1 MRKLD
6 LNSPS
11 FLQAL
16 FQGIPE
22 LLPEFRFQLS
32 GSREVYTSQD
42 APSGLVKKA
51 EDKKKYF
58 VGSNTPKT
66 IRCHK
71 TSRDTIGVIDYIKER
86 ERLSGFYSTLK
97 YVCEA
102 INFPM
107 PESSPE
113 EQKRYEEALK
123 KESTLNK
130 LAQHFRDTLHS
141 TEGKNSD
148 TWEYLTQ
155 ERGYTEEEI
164 EAMGL
169 GMYAG
174 EKLSVFIAKEGI
186 DKKDAEQYF
195 SEYVIRNQ
203 QHTVVI
209 PYYSGGKLHGF
220 QMRTDRDAEGIPK
233 YQYSPKMKKGEL
245 LFNSPSMFTGKG
257 KSFVCITEGELDT
270 LSLQHKFFNIGGNR
284 NREGEEIYYSVAT
297 GGNSLTEEQIM
308 LLKKLKARR
317 IYLCYDFDA
326 NKEEETNKTR
336 LKVMKSLLSHGFYD
350 IGIIDLTPSESESYE
365 KRDID
370 SILKEGMER
379 GAKKFAELFGK
390 QQTYYEYFLAN
401 IQRRYKQKTTEEA
414 FSLLTLHS
422 IEEEIL
428 SLWEY
433 ITDSLHREQYKKLAL
448 KFLRSLPSQE
458 NYSDASFSEALEKQT
473 EKYKEEKKAE
483 SLQKANKEAET
494 KLKAGDTEGAELTFI
509 NAVKSLE
516 KAEQIN
522 YSQLL
527 TPFSK
532 EDFLRAKLKRGEG
545 TGFGL
550 FMGEEEILLPT
561 GALTIVSAPTGH
573 GKTAFKLNIVRELL
587 QKTSKKVVF
596 FTYEEPSDRI
606 LSYLLN
612 TFIAKPISVNN
623 RKSIEY
629 FYHAEAQKSSLFSG
643 TPEVTE
649 STKMILTEDRE
660 YFVNT
665 EGSFWSRYVNT
676 GKVRVISEQYK
687 VENLVKAIET
697 LKTQDNSIEF
707 IFIDYIQL
715 LYLETKNRNGTRQ
728 EELKII
734 CDMLKDCAI
743 RTGLSIV
750 LSAQYNRDVMSIPH
764 MTEKRIREAGDI
776 EHIASMIL
784 GLWNIKAKA
793 IADKDHAKEHIR
805 LCNQARNDYSIQTGI
820 YCVIHKSRQLPSGAQ
835 VVIPYEEKSQN
846 MNFAGAKKLE

>member
-6 LNSPS
+6 LNSPA

-16 FQGIPE
+16 FEGIPE
-22 LLPEFRFQLS
+22 LLPEFNFKLS

-42 APSGLVKKA
+42 APSNLVKKA
-51 EDKKKYF
+51 EDKKKYY

-71 TSRDTIGVIDYIKER
+71 TSRDSIGVIDYIKDR
-86 ERLSGFYSTLK
+86 ERLSDFYSTLK

-113 EQKRYEEALK
+113 EQKRYEEARK

-148 TWEYLTQ
+148 TWKYLTQ
-155 ERGYTEEEI
+155 ERGYTAEEI

-186 DKKDAEQYF
+186 DKKEAEQYF
-195 SEYVIRNQ
+195 SKMTLELQ

-220 QMRTDRDAEGIPK
+220 QMRTDRDTEGIPK
-233 YQYSPKMKKGEL
+233 YQYSPNLKKGEL

-257 KSFVCITEGELDT
+257 RSFVCITEGELDT
-270 LSLQHKFFNIGGNR
+270 LSLQHKYFHLANK
-284 NREGEEIYYSVAT
+284 EGEETYYSVAT
-297 GGNSLTEEQIM
+297 GGNSLTEEQIE
-308 LLKKLKARR
+308 LLKKLKARS

-326 NKEEETNKTR
+326 NKEEETNKIR
-336 LKVMKSLLSHGFYD
+336 LKVMKSLLSHGFYY
-350 IGIIDLTPSESESYE
+350 IGIIDLTPSESEPYE

-379 GAKKFAELFGK
+379 GVTKFSQLFHNK

-448 KFLRSLPSQE
+448 TFLRSLPNQE
-458 NYSDASFSEALEKQT
+458 DYSDASFSEALERQT
-473 EKYKEEKKAE
+473 EKYLEEKKAE
-483 SLQKANKEAET
+483 SIQRANKEAEI
-494 KLKAGDTEGAELTFI
+494 KLKAGDTEGAVLTFR

-522 YSQLL
+522 YSKLL
-527 TPFSK
+527 SPYSY
-532 EDFLRAKLKRGEG
+532 EDHLRAKLKRGEG

-550 FMGEEEILLPT
+550 TIQREEVLIPT
-561 GALTIVSAPTGH
+561 GALSIVAGATGH
-573 GKTAFKLNIVRELL
+573 GKTVFLLNMLRHIL
-587 QKTSKKVVF
+587 QNTTKKALF
-596 FTYEEPSDRI
+596 FTYEEPADKI

-612 TFIAKPISVNN
+612 TSLGKAISGNN
-623 RKSIEY
+623 RRSIEY
-629 FYHAEAQKSSLFSG
+629 FYHAEAQQSKNS
-643 TPEVTE
+643 TE
-649 STKMILTEDRE
+649 MISRE
-660 YFVNT
+660 EREFFVDA
-665 EGSFWSRYVNT
+665 ERDFWNRYVNT
-676 GKVRVISEQYK
+676 GRVRVISEQYK
-687 VENLVKAIET
+687 AENLVKAIET

-734 CDMLKDCAI
+734 CDMLKDCSI

-750 LSAQYNRDVMSIPH
+750 LSAQYNREVLLIQD

-784 GLWNIKAKA
+784 GIWNSKKKGTGTETEKKKH
-793 IADKDHAKEHIR
+793 DKVIEKYLPSEKYAE
-805 LCNQARNDYSIQTGI
+805 AF
-820 YCVIHKSRQLPSGAQ
+820 YCVLHKSRQLPSGAQ
-835 VVIPYEEKSQN
+835 VLIPYELHSQFLH
-846 MNFAGAKKLE
+846 FAGAQEIE

>member
-1 MRKLD
+1 MSKLD
-6 LNSPS
+6 LKSPA

-16 FQGIPE
+16 FEGIPE

-51 EDKKKYF
+51 EDKKKYY
-58 VGSNTPKT
+58 VGRNTPKT

-71 TSRDTIGVIDYIKER
+71 TSRDSIGVFDYIKER
-86 ERLSGFYSTLK
+86 ERLSDFYSTLK
-97 YVCEA
+97 YLCEI
-102 INFPM
+102 INFPL

-113 EQKRYEEALK
+113 EQKRYEEARK

-174 EKLSVFIAKEGI
+174 EKLSVFIEKEGI
-186 DKKDAEQYF
+186 DKKEAEQYF
-195 SEYVIRNQ
+195 TKMTKELQ

-220 QMRTDRDAEGIPK
+220 QMRTDRDTEGIPK
-233 YQYSPKMKKGEL
+233 YQYSPNLKKGEL
-245 LFNSPSMFTGKG
+245 LFNSPSMFSGKG

-270 LSLQHKFFNIGGNR
+270 LSLQHKYFHMGNK
-284 NREGEEIYYSVAT
+284 EGEETYYSVAT
-297 GGNSLTEEQIM
+297 GGNALTEEQIE
-308 LLKKLKARR
+308 LLKKLKAKS

-326 NKEEETNKTR
+326 NKEEETNKIR
-336 LKVMKSLLSHGFYD
+336 HKVMKSLLSHGFLH
-350 IGIIDLTPSESESYE
+350 IGIIDLTPSENEPYE

-414 FSLLTLHS
+414 FRLLTLHS

-448 KFLRSLPSQE
+448 NFLRSLPNQE
-458 NYSDASFSEALEKQT
+458 NYSDASFSEALERQT
-473 EKYKEEKKAE
+473 EKYLEEKKAE
-483 SLQKANKEAET
+483 SIERANKEAEI
-494 KLKAGDTEGAELTFI
+494 KLKAGDIEGAELTLR
-509 NAVKSLE
+509 NAVKGLE

-527 TPFSK
+527 SPYSY
-532 EDFLRAKLKRGEG
+532 EDHLRAKLKRGEG

-550 FMGEEEILLPT
+550 TIQREEVLIPT
-561 GALTIVSAPTGH
+561 GALSIVAGATGH
-573 GKTAFKLNIVRELL
+573 GKTVFLLNMLRHIL
-587 QKTSKKVVF
+587 QNTSKKALF
-596 FTYEEPSDRI
+596 FTYEEPADKI
-606 LSYLLN
+606 MSYLLN
-612 TFIAKPISVNN
+612 TFLSKKVSENN
-623 RKSIEY
+623 RRSIEY
-629 FYHAEAQKSSLFSG
+629 FYIAEANESKNS
-643 TPEVTE
+643 TE
-649 STKMILTEDRE
+649 MIKREERE
-660 YFVNT
+660 YFINT
-665 EGSFWSRYVNT
+665 QSAFWSKYVNT
-676 GKVRVISEQYK
+676 GRVRIISEQYK

-734 CDMLKDCAI
+734 CDMLKDCSI

-750 LSAQYNRDVMSIPH
+750 LSAQYTREVLLIQD

-776 EHIASMIL
+776 EHVASMIL
-784 GLWNIKAKA
+784 GIWNSKK
-793 IADKDHAKEHIR
+793 KG
-805 LCNQARNDYSIQTGI
+805 TGTETEKKKHDRVI
-820 YCVIHKSRQLPSGAQ
+820 EKYLPSVEYEETFYCVLHKSRQLPSGAQ
-835 VVIPYEEKSQN
+835 VLIPYEPQSQ
-846 MNFAGAKKLE
+846 FLHFTGAQGIE

>member
-1 MRKLD
+1 MSKIDLD
-6 LNSPS
+6 SPA

-16 FQGIPE
+16 FEGIPE
-22 LLPEFRFQLS
+22 LLPEFNFQLS
-32 GSREVYTSQD
+32 GTKGSFISQE
-42 APSGLVKKA
+42 APPSLIEKTK
-51 EDKKKYF
+51 DKKKFY
-58 VGSNTPKT
+58 VPSHTPKY
-66 IRCHK
+66 ILHFNSGRG
-71 TSRDTIGVIDYIKER
+71 SIGVLDYIKDR
-86 ERLSGFYSTLK
+86 ERLLDFYSTLK
-97 YVCEA
+97 YVCN
-102 INFPM
+102 IIKFPM

-113 EQKRYEEALK
+113 EQKRYEEARK

-186 DKKDAEQYF
+186 DKKEAEQYF
-195 SEYVIRNQ
+195 TKMTKELQ

-220 QMRTDRDAEGIPK
+220 QMRTDRDTEGIDK
-233 YQYSPKMKKGEL
+233 YQYTPKMKKGEL
-245 LFNSPSMFTGKG
+245 LFNSPSMFSGKG

-270 LSLQHKFFNIGGNR
+270 LSLQHKYFNKGNK
-284 NREGEEIYYSVAT
+284 EGEGTYYSVAT
-297 GGNSLTEEQIM
+297 GGNALTEEQII
-308 LLKKLKARR
+308 LLKKLKAHR
-317 IYLCYDFDA
+317 IYLCYDFEA
-326 NKEEETNKTR
+326 NKEEETNKIR
-336 LKVMKSLLSHGFYD
+336 HKVMKRLLSHGFLH
-350 IGIIDLTPSESESYE
+350 IGIIDLTPSESEPYE

-379 GAKKFAELFGK
+379 GAQKFSELFGK
-390 QQTYYEYFLAN
+390 QQIYYEYFLAN
-401 IQRRYKQKTTEEA
+401 IQRSYKQKTTEKA
-414 FSLLTLHS
+414 FTQLTLHS

-448 KFLRSLPSQE
+448 KFIRSLPNQE
-458 NYSDASFSEALEKQT
+458 NYSDSSFSEALERQT
-473 EKYKEEKKAE
+473 EKYLEEKKAE
-483 SLQKANKEAET
+483 SIERANKEAEI
-494 KLKAGDTEGAELTFI
+494 KLKAGDIEGAELTLK
-509 NAVKSLE
+509 NAVKGLE

-527 TPFSK
+527 SPYSK
-532 EDFLRAKLKRGEG
+532 EDFLREKLKRGEG
-545 TGFGL
+545 AGFGL
-550 FMGEEEILLPT
+550 VMGGEEILLPT

-573 GKTAFKLNIVRELL
+573 GKTVFLLNMLRHIL
-587 QKTSKKVVF
+587 QNTSKKALF
-596 FTYEEPSDRI
+596 FTYEEPSDKI

-612 TFIAKPISVNN
+612 TFLAKPISINN

-629 FYHAEAQKSSLFSG
+629 FYHAEAQQSSLFSG

-649 STKMILTEDRE
+649 STKMISTEERE
-660 YFVNT
+660 FFINA
-665 EGSFWSRYVNT
+665 ERDFWSRYVNT
-676 GKVRVISEQYK
+676 GRVRILSEQYK
-687 VENLVKAIET
+687 AENLVKAIET

-707 IFIDYIQL
+707 MFIDYIQL

-750 LSAQYNRDVMSIPH
+750 LSAQYNREVMSIPH
-764 MTEKRIREAGDI
+764 MSEKRIREAGDI
-776 EHIASMIL
+776 EHIASLIL
-784 GLWNIKAKA
+784 GLWNIKKQFMG
-793 IADKDHAKEHIR
+793 DKEQLKEHERKQKI
-805 LCNQARNDYSIQTGI
+805 AREDFNLQEGI
-820 YCVIHKSRQLPSGAQ
+820 YCVLHKSRQLPSGSQ

-846 MNFAGAKKLE
+846 MNFTGAKKIE

>member
-1 MRKLD
+1 MRKIY
-6 LNSPS
+6 NEPA

-16 FQGIPE
+16 FEGIPE
-22 LLPEFRFQLS
+22 LLPEFNFQLR
-32 GSREVYTSQD
+32 GSREVYNSQD

-58 VGSNTPKT
+58 VGRNTPKT

-71 TSRDTIGVIDYIKER
+71 TSRGSIGVFDYIKER
-86 ERLSGFYSTLK
+86 EGLSGFYSTLK

-155 ERGYTEEEI
+155 ERGYTAEEI

-174 EKLSVFIAKEGI
+174 EKLSHFIEKEGI
-186 DKKDAEQYF
+186 DKKEAEQYF
-195 SEYVIRNQ
+195 TKMTKELQ

-233 YQYSPKMKKGEL
+233 YQYSPNMKKGEL

-308 LLKKLKARR
+308 LLKKLKANR

-326 NKEEETNKTR
+326 NKEEETNKIR
-336 LKVMKSLLSHGFYD
+336 LKVMKSLLSHGFLH
-350 IGIIDLTPSESESYE
+350 IGIIDLTPSENEPYE

-370 SILKEGMER
+370 SILKESMER
-379 GAKKFAELFGK
+379 GAQKFTEIFGK
-390 QQTYYEYFLAN
+390 QQIYYEYFLAN
-401 IQRRYKQKTTEEA
+401 IQRSYKQKTTEEA
-414 FSLLTLHS
+414 FTQLTLHS

-433 ITDSLHREQYKKLAL
+433 IKDPLHREQYKKLAL
-448 KFLRSLPSQE
+448 KFLRSLPNQE
-458 NYSDASFSEALEKQT
+458 NYSDSSFSEALEKQT
-473 EKYKEEKKAE
+473 EKYLEEKKAE
-483 SLQKANKEAET
+483 SIQRANKEAEI
-494 KLKAGDTEGAELTFI
+494 KLKAGDIEGAELTLK
-509 NAVKSLE
+509 NAVKGLE

-527 TPFSK
+527 SPYSY
-532 EDFLRAKLKRGEG
+532 EDHLRAKLKRGEG

-550 FMGEEEILLPT
+550 VMGGEEILLPT

-573 GKTAFKLNIVRELL
+573 GKTAFKLNMTKELL

-612 TFIAKPISVNN
+612 IFLAKPISQNN

-629 FYHAEAQKSSLFSG
+629 FYHAEAQQSSLFSG

-649 STKMILTEDRE
+649 STKMISTEERE
-660 YFVNT
+660 FFVNA
-665 EGSFWSRYVNT
+665 ERDFWSRYVNT
-676 GKVRVISEQYK
+676 GRVRVISEQYK

-750 LSAQYNRDVMSIPH
+750 LSAQYNREVMSIPH
-764 MTEKRIREAGDI
+764 MSEKRIREAGDI

-784 GLWNIKAKA
+784 GLWNI
-793 IADKDHAKEHIR
+793 DKHAMAEKKQAEEHIR

-820 YCVIHKSRQLPSGAQ
+820 YCVLHKSRQLPSGSQ

>member
-1 MRKLD
+1 MSKLD
-6 LNSPS
+6 LKSPA

-16 FQGIPE
+16 FDKIPE
-22 LLPEFRFQLS
+22 LLPEFNFQLS

-51 EDKKKYF
+51 EDKKKYY
-58 VGSNTPKT
+58 VGRNTPKT

-71 TSRDTIGVIDYIKER
+71 TSRDSIGVFDYIKER
-86 ERLSGFYSTLK
+86 ERLSDFYSTLK
-97 YVCEA
+97 YLCET
-102 INFPM
+102 IHFPM

-113 EQKRYEEALK
+113 EQKRYEEARK

-186 DKKDAEQYF
+186 DKKEAEQYF

-220 QMRTDRDAEGIPK
+220 QMRTDRDTEGIPK
-233 YQYSPKMKKGEL
+233 YQYSPNMKKGEL

-270 LSLQHKFFNIGGNR
+270 LSLQHKYFHMGNK
-284 NREGEEIYYSVAT
+284 EGEETYYSVAT
-297 GGNSLTEEQIM
+297 GGNSLTEEQIE
-308 LLKKLKARR
+308 LLKKLKARS

-326 NKEEETNKTR
+326 NKEEETNKIR
-336 LKVMKSLLSHGFYD
+336 HKVMKSLLSHGFYD
-350 IGIIDLTPSESESYE
+350 IGIIDLTPSESEPYE

-433 ITDSLHREQYKKLAL
+433 ITDPLHREQYKKLAL
-448 KFLRSLPSQE
+448 KFLRSLPNQKD
-458 NYSDASFSEALEKQT
+458 YSDASFSEALERQT
-473 EKYKEEKKAE
+473 EKHLEEKKAE
-483 SLQKANKEAET
+483 SIQRANKEAEI
-494 KLKAGDTEGAELTFI
+494 KLKAGDIEGAELTLR
-509 NAVKSLE
+509 NAVKGLE

-527 TPFSK
+527 SPYSK

-545 TGFGL
+545 AGFGL
-550 FMGEEEILLPT
+550 VMGGEEILLPT

-573 GKTAFKLNIVRELL
+573 GKTAFKLNMTKELL

-596 FTYEEPSDRI
+596 FTYEEPADRI

-612 TFIAKPISVNN
+612 IFLAKPISQNN

-629 FYHAEAQKSSLFSG
+629 FYHAEAQQSSLFSG

-649 STKMILTEDRE
+649 STKMISTEERDF
-660 YFVNT
+660 FVNA
-665 EGSFWSRYVNT
+665 ERDFWSRYVNT
-676 GKVRVISEQYK
+676 GRVRVISEQYK

-734 CDMLKDCAI
+734 CDMLKDCSI

-764 MTEKRIREAGDI
+764 MSEKRIREAGDI

-784 GLWNIKAKA
+784 GLWNMKKLYMG
-793 IADKDHAKEHIR
+793 DKDAIKEHERKQKI
-805 LCNQARNDYSIQTGI
+805 AREDENIQEGI
-820 YCVIHKSRQLPSGAQ
+820 YCILHKSRQLPSGSQ

-846 MNFAGAKKLE
+846 MNFTGAKKIE